1 MIEMIFGLNARI
13 GRLMY
18 FLSGL
23 GLGVVSVVLAIPLV
37 FYIHS
42 HHIPITTPASLWAV
56 GWPAYGFVGVC
67 LFGQFTLAS
76 MRVRDIGWDPVI
88 VIAGWIALLVVNH
101 LFGARVPA
109 IAVVTGL
116 VNLGMELI
124 LLFWPGG
131 DPSAVPPSLDDYK
144 PRSPDKAGA
153 NSASIPAQRFAKAN
167 GQFGRRA

>member
-1 MIEMIFGLNARI
+1 MLEMIFGFNARI
-13 GRLMY
+13 GRLTY

-23 GLGVVSVVLAIPLV
+23 GLGVVSVILALPLV

-42 HHIPITTPASLWAV
+42 HHFVVTTAESLWAA
-56 GWPAYGFVGVC
+56 GWPVYAFVGVC

-88 VIAGWIALLVVNH
+88 VIGGWIALLVVHH
-101 LFGARVPA
+101 LYGTRVPA
-109 IAVVTGL
+109 IAVVAGL

-131 DPSAVPPSLDDYK
+131 DHVVSPPSFDDYK
-144 PRSPDKAGA
+144 PRSPDKAGS
-153 NSASIPAQRFAKAN
+153 NSASIPAGRFAKA

>member
-1 MIEMIFGLNARI
+1 MLEMIFGLNARM

-23 GLGVVSVVLAIPLV
+23 GLGVVAIVLAIPLA

-42 HHIPITTPASLWAV
+42 HHIPVTTPDSLWAA
-56 GWPAYGFVGVC
+56 GWPVYAFAGVC

-76 MRVRDIGWDPVI
+76 MRLRDIGWDPVI
-88 VIAGWIALLVVNH
+88 VVSGWIALLVINH
-101 LFGARVPA
+101 LYGTRVPA

-131 DPSAVPPSLDDYK
+131 DHAISPPSFDDYK
-144 PRSPDKAGA
+144 PRSPDKAS
-153 NSASIPAQRFAKAN
+153 NSASIPAGRFAKAS

>member
-1 MIEMIFGLNARI
+1 MLEMIFGLNARI

-42 HHIPITTPASLWAV
+42 HHIPVTTPESLWAV
-56 GWPAYGFVGVC
+56 GWPVYAFVGVC
-67 LFGQFTLAS
+67 LLGQFTLAS

-88 VIAGWIALLVVNH
+88 VIASWIALLVINH
-101 LFGARVPA
+101 MFGTRVPA

-131 DPSAVPPSLDDYK
+131 DPSFAPPSFDDYK
-144 PRSPDKAGA
+144 PRSPDKAGS
-153 NSASIPAQRFAKAN
+153 NSSSIPAQRFAKAN